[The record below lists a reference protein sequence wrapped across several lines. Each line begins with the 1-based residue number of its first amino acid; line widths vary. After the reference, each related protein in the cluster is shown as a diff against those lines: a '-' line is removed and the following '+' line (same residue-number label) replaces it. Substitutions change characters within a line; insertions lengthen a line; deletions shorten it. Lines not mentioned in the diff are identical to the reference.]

1 MLIYVPLPINMF
13 KFGMFSYMK
22 LSIRGKGKHIF
33 FPISFWRI
41 SLISTKEEPSWKKK
55 KRKQTTS
62 SMHFSCFF
70 NFLYPVSIK
79 VSLRWT
85 IYEHIFFN
93 RMWAQYFISCNKRR
107 YGDSSTFN
115 TPQRENFCITTI
127 KVLFET
133 KSVKLSQKCRLT
145 MLCRQKLRSKN

>member
-1 MLIYVPLPINMF
+1 MF

-33 FPISFWRI
+33 FFPFCF
-41 SLISTKEEPSWKKK
+41 EEFLWSVQKRSPAEKK

-70 NFLYPVSIK
+70 NFFYPVSIK

-145 MLCRQKLRSKN
+145 MLCRQKLRLKN

>member
-33 FPISFWRI
+33 FFPFCF
-41 SLISTKEEPSWKKK
+41 EEFLWSVQKRSPAEKK

-70 NFLYPVSIK
+70 NFFYPVSIK

-93 RMWAQYFISCNKRR
+93 RMCAQYFISCNKRR

-115 TPQRENFCITTI
+115 TPHNVKI
-127 KVLFET
+127 
-133 KSVKLSQKCRLT
+133 SVSPQLRYCSRLN
-145 MLCRQKLRSKN
+145 L